1 MRSRLAS
8 TLLATVLSLG
18 LPAAARSQVG
28 NWLLD
33 GKITVTV
40 SAAGRRVTRSGHG
53 QALLI
58 INADR
63 TYSQPGNALCGG
75 EILSAAEVGTWRPV
89 RRGIVL
95 HPENTADLLQQL
107 ADCAGVVRLTVRRYR
122 HRVFPLDDGNIRV
135 KTTMSGGGRAYG
147 YGFSFVAVGR
157 FTGTPTTID
166 VTSLE
171 VTSRS
176 NLLDATTGL
185 VRAGP

>member
-8 TLLATVLSLG
+8 TLLATVLYLW
-18 LPAAARSQVG
+18 LPAAAWSQVG

-33 GKITVTV
+33 GTITVTV
-40 SAAGRRVTRSGHG
+40 SAAGRTATRSAQG

-58 INADR
+58 INTDR

-75 EILSAAEVGTWRPV
+75 EVLSAAEVGTWHPL

-95 HPENTADLLQQL
+95 RPENTADLLQQL
-107 ADCAGVVRLTVRRYR
+107 ADCAGAVRLTVRRYR

-135 KTTMSGGGRAYG
+135 KTTMSGGGRVHG

-157 FTGTPTTID
+157 FIGTPTTIE
-166 VTSLE
+166 VTSLAD
-171 VTSRS
+171 RS
-176 NLLDATTGL
+176 NLLEATTGL
-185 VRAGP
+185 VRAAP

>member
-8 TLLATVLSLG
+8 TLLATVLYLW
-18 LPAAARSQVG
+18 LPAVAWSQVG

-33 GKITVTV
+33 GTITVTI
-40 SAAGRRVTRSGHG
+40 SAAGRTATRSAQG

-58 INADR
+58 INSDR

-75 EILSAAEVGTWRPV
+75 EVLSAAEVGTWHPL

-95 HPENTADLLQQL
+95 RPENTADLLQQL
-107 ADCAGVVRLTVRRYR
+107 ADCAGAVRLTVRRYR

-135 KTTMSGGGRAYG
+135 KTTMSGGGRVHG

-157 FTGTPTTID
+157 FIGTPTTIGF
-166 VTSLE
+166 TS
-171 VTSRS
+171 VPDRS
-176 NLLDATTGL
+176 NLLEAATGL
-185 VRAGP
+185 VRAAP